1 MMRSSGFLRN
11 GKRSLMQEQVIF
23 LEAKKKRLDVLRAL
37 LKESDVII
45 FDESTASIDIER
57 RKRLFEILNKIKH
70 DKIIIFI
77 THNIEECAYCDH
89 IYSVK
94 NRKVQP
100 IEFSNLAGSLLIR
113 NRRHDNYVRS
123 ERSCEV
129 LWDRKNQNKVLRGVN
144 FTIHKGEFVA
154 VMGPSGSGKTTL
166 LDCISRYKS
175 FESGEVLLNGKDL
188 GKLNDKEMAK
198 VRNEKVGF
206 VFQDFMLLDGLT
218 VYENVCIPQVIKGEN
233 YKLMEKKTA
242 SLLKMFDIDK
252 IGKKYP
258 AEISGGQKQRTAV
271 ARALIN
277 DPLMILADEPTGNLD
292 SRSSEAVIDAFITA
306 KQKLEATILMV
317 THDSLSASYCDRV
330 ILMRDGVVCAEMVN
344 KGDRREFFNELM
356 DVLRKLN
363 GGE

>member
-1 MMRSSGFLRN
+1 M
-11 GKRSLMQEQVIF
+11 
-23 LEAKKKRLDVLRAL
+23 LE
-37 LKESDVII
+37 
-45 FDESTASIDIER
+45 
-57 RKRLFEILNKIKH
+57 
-70 DKIIIFI
+70 
-77 THNIEECAYCDH
+77 
-89 IYSVK
+89 VK
-94 NRKVQP
+94 DLVK
-100 IEFSNLAGSLLIR
+100 SYGTG
-113 NRRHDNYVRS
+113 
-123 ERSCEV
+123 
-129 LWDRKNQNKVLRGVN
+129 KNQNKVLRGVN

-166 LDCISRYKS
+166 LDCISRYKP
-175 FESGEVLLNGKDL
+175 FESGEILLNGKDL

-218 VYENVCIPQVIKGEN
+218 VFENVCLPQVIKGES
-233 YKLMEKKTA
+233 YKPMEKKA
-242 SLLKMFDIDK
+242 ANLLKMFDIEK

>member
-1 MMRSSGFLRN
+1 
-11 GKRSLMQEQVIF
+11 
-23 LEAKKKRLDVLRAL
+23 
-37 LKESDVII
+37 
-45 FDESTASIDIER
+45 
-57 RKRLFEILNKIKH
+57 
-70 DKIIIFI
+70 
-77 THNIEECAYCDH
+77 
-89 IYSVK
+89 
-94 NRKVQP
+94 
-100 IEFSNLAGSLLIR
+100 
-113 NRRHDNYVRS
+113 
-123 ERSCEV
+123 
-129 LWDRKNQNKVLRGVN
+129 
-144 FTIHKGEFVA
+144 
-154 VMGPSGSGKTTL
+154 MGPSGSGKTTL

>member
-1 MMRSSGFLRN
+1 M
-11 GKRSLMQEQVIF
+11 
-23 LEAKKKRLDVLRAL
+23 LE
-37 LKESDVII
+37 
-45 FDESTASIDIER
+45 
-57 RKRLFEILNKIKH
+57 
-70 DKIIIFI
+70 
-77 THNIEECAYCDH
+77 
-89 IYSVK
+89 VK
-94 NRKVQP
+94 DLVK
-100 IEFSNLAGSLLIR
+100 SYGAG
-113 NRRHDNYVRS
+113 
-123 ERSCEV
+123 
-129 LWDRKNQNKVLRGVN
+129 KNQNRVLRGVN

-166 LDCISRYKS
+166 LDCISRYKP

-218 VYENVCIPQVIKGEN
+218 VFENVCIPQVIKGEN
-233 YKLMEKKTA
+233 YKPMEKKA
-242 SLLKMFDIDK
+242 ANLLKMFDIDK

-344 KGDRREFFNELM
+344 KGDRRKFFNELM